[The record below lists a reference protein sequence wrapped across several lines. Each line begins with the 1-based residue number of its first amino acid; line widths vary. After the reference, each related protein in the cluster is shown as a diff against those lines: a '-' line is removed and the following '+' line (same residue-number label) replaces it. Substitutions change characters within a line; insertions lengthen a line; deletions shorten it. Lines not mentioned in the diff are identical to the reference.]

1 MSRLRANQITNEN
14 ANGAPNF
21 PHGLTVTGVVTATTS
36 ATTMSQIVVGSA
48 VTANS
53 QGIDVTGIVTATSFK
68 GDGSSLTGI
77 DATQIAT
84 GNTKVQTVASRVDTK
99 VDNVGVLTVTS
110 SGVNV
115 TGIVTANTLAIP
127 GTVIRKSY
135 YPIGRGT
142 FSQTTFP
149 NDDTVPQITE
159 GAEAATQAYTP
170 STANC
175 DLIITVFAG
184 IKESGNV
191 SNNHAMGL
199 FVSGTNDALQVVSGY
214 TTGNSGGSVHSDNFI
229 IIYKMP
235 SWGTFQKTFSIRVH
249 GANSINY
256 QNANGGAEAKFGEAA
271 SKTCLLYTS
280 PSPRDRG

>member
-21 PHGLTVTGVVTATTS
+21 PHGLTVTGIVTATTS

-99 VDNVGVLTVTS
+99 IDNVGVLTVTS

-142 FSQTTFP
+142 FTQSTFP

-159 GAEAATQAYTP
+159 GAEAASQAYTP

-214 TTGNSGGSVHSDNFI
+214 TVGNDAGSVHSDNFL
-229 IIYKMP
+229 IIYKMA
-235 SWGTFQKTFSIRVH
+235 SWGTTEKTFSIRAH
-249 GANSINY
+249 AANSINY
-256 QNANGGAEAKFGEAA
+256 QNAGGGAEAKFGAAA
-271 SKTCLLYTS
+271 SKTAFIIEEIAT
-280 PSPRDRG
+280 

>member
-142 FSQTTFP
+142 FTQASFP

-159 GAEAATQAYTP
+159 GALAASQAYTP

-199 FVSGTNDALQVVSGY
+199 FISDNTDALQVVSGY
-214 TTGNSGGSVHSDNFI
+214 TVGNDAGSVHSDNFL

-235 SWGTFQKTFSIRVH
+235 SWGTTEKTYSIRAH
-249 GANSINY
+249 AANSINY
-256 QNANGGAEAKFGEAA
+256 LNAAGGAEAKLGAAA
-271 SKTCLLYTS
+271 SKTAFIIEEIAT
-280 PSPRDRG
+280 

>member
-1 MSRLRANQITNEN
+1 
-14 ANGAPNF
+14 
-21 PHGLTVTGVVTATTS
+21 
-36 ATTMSQIVVGSA
+36 MSQIVVGSA

-214 TTGNSGGSVHSDNFI
+214 TTGNSGGSVHSDNFL

-235 SWGTFQKTFSIRVH
+235 SWGTFQKTFSIRAH
-249 GANSINY
+249 GENSINY

-271 SKTCLLYTS
+271 SKTAFIIEEIAT
-280 PSPRDRG
+280 

>member
-142 FSQTTFP
+142 FSQSSFP

-159 GAEAATQAYTP
+159 GTEAASQAYTP

-214 TTGNSGGSVHSDNFI
+214 TTGNDGGSVHSDNFL

-256 QNANGGAEAKFGEAA
+256 QNAGGGAEAKFGEAA
-271 SKTCLLYTS
+271 SKTAFIIEEIAT
-280 PSPRDRG
+280 

>member
-21 PHGLTVTGVVTATTS
+21 PHGITVTGIVTASTAS
-36 ATTMSQIVVGSA
+36 TTMDQIVVGSA

-142 FSQTTFP
+142 FSQSSFP

-159 GAEAATQAYTP
+159 GTEAASQAYTP

-214 TTGNSGGSVHSDNFI
+214 TTGNDGGSVHSDNFL

-235 SWGTFQKTFSIRVH
+235 SWGTTEKTFSIRVH
-249 GANSINY
+249 AANSINY
-256 QNANGGAEAKFGEAA
+256 QNAGGGAEAKFGEAA
-271 SKTCLLYTS
+271 SKTAFIIEEIAT
-280 PSPRDRG
+280 

>member
-21 PHGLTVTGVVTATTS
+21 PHGITVTGVVTATTS

-271 SKTCLLYTS
+271 SKTAFIIEEIAT
-280 PSPRDRG
+280 

>member
-214 TTGNSGGSVHSDNFI
+214 TTGNSGGSVHSDNFL

-271 SKTCLLYTS
+271 SKTAFIIEEIAT
-280 PSPRDRG
+280 

>member
-271 SKTCLLYTS
+271 SKTALIIEETAT
-280 PSPRDRG
+280 

>member
-21 PHGLTVTGVVTATTS
+21 PHGITVTGIVTASTAS
-36 ATTMSQIVVGSA
+36 TTMDQIVVGSA

-142 FSQTTFP
+142 FSQSSFP

-159 GAEAATQAYTP
+159 GTEAASQAYTP

-214 TTGNSGGSVHSDNFI
+214 TTGNDGGSVHSDNFL

-235 SWGTFQKTFSIRVH
+235 SWGTFQKTFSIRAH
-249 GANSINY
+249 AANSINY
-256 QNANGGAEAKFGEAA
+256 QNAGGGAEAKFGEAA
-271 SKTCLLYTS
+271 SKTAFIIEEIAT
-280 PSPRDRG
+280 

>member
-271 SKTCLLYTS
+271 SKTAFIIEEIAT
-280 PSPRDRG
+280 

>member
-21 PHGLTVTGVVTATTS
+21 PHGITVTGIVTASTAS
-36 ATTMSQIVVGSA
+36 TTMDQIVVGSA

-68 GDGSSLTGI
+68 GDGSPLTGI

-135 YPIGRGT
+135 YPIVRGT
-142 FSQTTFP
+142 FTQASFP

-159 GAEAATQAYTP
+159 GALAASQAYTP

-199 FVSGTNDALQVVSGY
+199 FISDNTDALQVVSGY
-214 TTGNSGGSVHSDNFI
+214 TVGNDAGSVHSDNFL

-235 SWGTFQKTFSIRVH
+235 SWGTTEKTFSIRAH
-249 GANSINY
+249 AANSINY
-256 QNANGGAEAKFGEAA
+256 QNAAGGAEAKFGAAA
-271 SKTCLLYTS
+271 SKTAFIIEEIAT
-280 PSPRDRG
+280 

>member
-235 SWGTFQKTFSIRVH
+235 SWGTTQKTFSIRAH
-249 GANSINY
+249 AANSINY
-256 QNANGGAEAKFGEAA
+256 QNASGGAEAKFGEAA
-271 SKTCLLYTS
+271 SKTAFIIEEIAT
-280 PSPRDRG
+280 

>member
-21 PHGLTVTGVVTATTS
+21 PHGITVTGIVTASTAS
-36 ATTMSQIVVGSA
+36 TTMDQIVVGSA

-214 TTGNSGGSVHSDNFI
+214 TTGNDGGSVHSDNFL

-235 SWGTFQKTFSIRVH
+235 SWGTTEKTFSIRAH
-249 GANSINY
+249 AANSINY
-256 QNANGGAEAKFGEAA
+256 QNAGGGAEAKFGEAA
-271 SKTCLLYTS
+271 SKTAFIIEEIAT
-280 PSPRDRG
+280 

>member
-256 QNANGGAEAKFGEAA
+256 QNANGGAEAKFGEAV
-271 SKTCLLYTS
+271 SKTAFIIEEIAT
-280 PSPRDRG
+280 

>member
-1 MSRLRANQITNEN
+1 MSRLRSNQITNEN

-21 PHGLTVTGVVTATTS
+21 PHGLTVTGIVTASTTS
-36 ATTMSQIVVGSA
+36 ATASQIVVGSA

-142 FSQTTFP
+142 FTQSTFP

-159 GAEAATQAYTP
+159 GSEAASQAYTP

-175 DLIITVFAG
+175 DLIITVYAG

-214 TTGNSGGSVHSDNFI
+214 TVGNDGGSVHSDNFI

-235 SWGTFQKTFSIRVH
+235 SWGTTAKTFSIRVH

-256 QNANGGAEAKFGEAA
+256 QNAAGGAEAKFGVAA
-271 SKTCLLYTS
+271 SKTAFIIEEIAT
-280 PSPRDRG
+280 

>member
-21 PHGLTVTGVVTATTS
+21 PHGLTVTGIVTATNTQDS
-36 ATTMSQIVVGSA
+36 FSNIVVGSA

-142 FSQTTFP
+142 FTQSTFP

-159 GAEAATQAYTP
+159 GAEAASQAYTP

-214 TTGNSGGSVHSDNFI
+214 TVGNDAGSVHSDNFL
-229 IIYKMP
+229 IIYKMA
-235 SWGTFQKTFSIRVH
+235 SWGTTEKTFSIRAH
-249 GANSINY
+249 AANSINY
-256 QNANGGAEAKFGEAA
+256 QNAGGGAEAKFGAAA
-271 SKTCLLYTS
+271 SKTAFIIEEIAT
-280 PSPRDRG
+280 

>member
-21 PHGLTVTGVVTATTS
+21 PHGITVTGIVTASTAS
-36 ATTMSQIVVGSA
+36 TTMDQIVVGSA

-99 VDNVGVLTVTS
+99 VDKVGVLTVTS

-142 FSQTTFP
+142 FSQSSFP

-159 GAEAATQAYTP
+159 GTEAASQAYTP

-256 QNANGGAEAKFGEAA
+256 QNANGGAEAKFGEAV
-271 SKTCLLYTS
+271 SKTAFIIEEIAT
-280 PSPRDRG
+280 

>member
-235 SWGTFQKTFSIRVH
+235 SWGTFQKTFSLRVH

-271 SKTCLLYTS
+271 SKTAFIIEEIAT
-280 PSPRDRG
+280 

>member
-21 PHGLTVTGVVTATTS
+21 PHGLTVTGIVTATNTQDS
-36 ATTMSQIVVGSA
+36 FSNIVVGSA

-99 VDNVGVLTVTS
+99 IDNVGVLTVTS

-142 FSQTTFP
+142 FTQSTFP

-159 GAEAATQAYTP
+159 GAEAASQAYTP

-214 TTGNSGGSVHSDNFI
+214 TVGNDAGSVHSDNFL
-229 IIYKMP
+229 IIYKMA
-235 SWGTFQKTFSIRVH
+235 SWGTTEKTFSIRAH
-249 GANSINY
+249 AANSINY
-256 QNANGGAEAKFGEAA
+256 QNAGGGAEAKFGAAA
-271 SKTCLLYTS
+271 SKTAFIIEEIAT
-280 PSPRDRG
+280 

>member
-21 PHGLTVTGVVTATTS
+21 PHGITVTGIVTASTAS
-36 ATTMSQIVVGSA
+36 TTMDQIVVGSA

-142 FSQTTFP
+142 FSQSSFP

-159 GAEAATQAYTP
+159 GTEAASQAYTP

-199 FVSGTNDALQVVSGY
+199 FVSGTNDGLQVVSGY
-214 TTGNSGGSVHSDNFI
+214 TTGNDGGSVHSDNFL

-235 SWGTFQKTFSIRVH
+235 SWGTTQKTFSIRAH
-249 GANSINY
+249 AANSINY
-256 QNANGGAEAKFGEAA
+256 QNAAGGAEAKFGEAA
-271 SKTCLLYTS
+271 SKTAFIIEEIAT
-280 PSPRDRG
+280 